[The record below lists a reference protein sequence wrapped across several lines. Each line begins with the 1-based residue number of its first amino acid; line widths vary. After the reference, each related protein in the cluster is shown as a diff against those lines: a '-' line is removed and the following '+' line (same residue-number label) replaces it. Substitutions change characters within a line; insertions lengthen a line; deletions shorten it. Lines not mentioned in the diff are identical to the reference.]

1 MLRVASDMTG
11 ATAASKRL
19 GSYYKNTVQVL
30 QSLKVVEY
38 VGPETEYQYYSS
50 NVRIE
55 VQVFDLFRTPRLLQE
70 STDIPQGEITPMP
83 HIRFEGIWDE

>member
-1 MLRVASDMTG
+1 MAG
-11 ATAASKRL
+11 AIAASKRL
-19 GSYYKNTVQVL
+19 GPYYKNTIQVL

-38 VGPETEYQYYSS
+38 VGAETESRQYYSS

-55 VQVFDLFRTPRLLQE
+55 VQAFDLFRTPRLLQE

-83 HIRFEGIWDE
+83 HIRFESIWDE

>member
-1 MLRVASDMTG
+1 MAG

-19 GSYYKNTVQVL
+19 GPYYKNTIQVL

-38 VGPETEYQYYSS
+38 VGPETVCQFYST